1 MIWIS
6 NVFYQIDYLLQP
18 TPPPE
23 RPCWY
28 EEALR
33 KQKEAQDTFD
43 LGDTIRDWNDSQSK
57 RTRFRPIRTDHNFS
71 LCQADRST
79 GQDKVQ
85 LLSVDDTLSYGSV
98 ALWGVEFGS
107 LFYTSRSKRRNQ
119 VEEHPDQD
127 AMDCGSVEGDQGNL
141 RCLRDSET
149 LSAGEP
155 NLKAPAVWVEGEL
168 STMQHSTGG
177 QPVSDLFLEITPP
190 PCFEMLKNKGN
201 NLWIG
206 CI

>member
-57 RTRFRPIRTDHNFS
+57 RTRFRPISELT
-71 LCQADRST
+71 T
-79 GQDKVQ
+79 
-85 LLSVDDTLSYGSV
+85 
-98 ALWGVEFGS
+98 
-107 LFYTSRSKRRNQ
+107 TSRSVKQIDRLVKTRSNCYRWMIHFPMALLHC
-119 VEEHPDQD
+119 EELNLDCYSTPPDPKGGIKLKSIEIKMRWTV
-127 AMDCGSVEGDQGNL
+127 ARLKEIKETFGVW
-141 RCLRDSET
+141 ET
-149 LSAGEP
+149 L
-155 NLKAPAVWVEGEL
+155 K
-168 STMQHSTGG
+168 HC
-177 QPVSDLFLEITPP
+177 QPVNPTWKHPRFELRVSLVPCNIPP
-190 PCFEMLKNKGN
+190 VVSQYQIYF
-201 NLWIG
+201 
-206 CI
+206 